1 MKRARMNGLYLAG
14 VILIALALAGCRG
27 GEPEVD
33 SAPFKQAIETY
44 LRGKSMG
51 MAVHAFKSISVEG
64 DGATASVSLYAAD
77 VPQVKVRWR
86 FVFAKGADGAWSVSS
101 HKD

>member
-1 MKRARMNGLYLAG
+1 
-14 VILIALALAGCRG
+14 
-27 GEPEVD
+27 
-33 SAPFKQAIETY
+33 
-44 LRGKSMG
+44 MG